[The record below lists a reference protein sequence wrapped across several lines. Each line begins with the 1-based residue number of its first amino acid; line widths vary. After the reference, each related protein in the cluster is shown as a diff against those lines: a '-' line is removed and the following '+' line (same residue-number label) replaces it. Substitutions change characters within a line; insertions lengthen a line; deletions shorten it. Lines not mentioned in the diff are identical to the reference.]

1 MIFKNGRVFTE
12 NGIFE
17 NKDVV
22 IEGNK
27 ITKIG
32 ENLSYD
38 GEVYDLKGKKL
49 LPGFIDIHTHG
60 CGGADF
66 CDAGL
71 ESFEKMAE
79 TYIKFGVTTAM
90 TTSMTIS
97 KDDLRKSFSVY
108 KEFAD
113 NQGTRGTRLAGIN
126 MEGPFLSI
134 PKKGAHIEEYVIP
147 GDFEFFKELFELS
160 GNRIKIVDVAPE
172 VEGNLDFIEK
182 AKDLATVSVAHTDG
196 SYEVCMEAYKRGATN
211 TTHLYNAMTPFS
223 HRAPGAVGAAYDSDA
238 FVEIICDGFHVLP
251 PALRTSF
258 KIFGDDRICIISD
271 SMRAS
276 GMPEGVYDL
285 GGQDVYV
292 KDGIAA
298 LANGVIAGSVANSH
312 IGIKNL
318 LEFGIKEESVIKAAT
333 INPARAIKMDDE
345 IGSIREGKLADLV
358 IVDDDYNIEAVY
370 RDGVKQTI

>member
-17 NKDVV
+17 NKDVI
-22 IEGNK
+22 IENDK

-32 ENLSYD
+32 ENLPYD

-60 CGGADF
+60 CSGCDF
-66 CDAGL
+66 CDAKQ
-71 ESFEKMAE
+71 ENFEKMAE

-90 TTSMTIS
+90 TTSMTVS
-97 KDDLRKSFSVY
+97 KDDLKKSFAVY
-108 KEFAD
+108 REFAD
-113 NQGTRGTRLAGIN
+113 NQSNQGTRLAGIN
-126 MEGPFLSI
+126 MEGPFLSV

-147 GDFEFFKELFELS
+147 GDFELFKELYEIS
-160 GNRIKIVDVAPE
+160 GNRIKLVDVAPE

-211 TTHLYNAMTPFS
+211 TTHLYNAMTPLS
-223 HRAPGAVGAAYDSDA
+223 HRAPGAVGAACDSDA
-238 FVEIICDGFHVLP
+238 FVELICDGFHVLP
-251 PALRTSF
+251 PVLRITF
-258 KIFGDDRICIISD
+258 KIFGEDRICIISD

-285 GGQDVYV
+285 GGQNVYV
-292 KDGIAA
+292 KDGVAA

-318 LEFGIKEESVIKAAT
+318 ISYGIKEETVLKAAT
-333 INPARAIKMDDE
+333 INPARAIKMDDQ
-345 IGSIREGKLADLV
+345 IGSIKEGKLADLV

-370 RDGVKQTI
+370 RDGVKQSI